1 MILFLRRLS
10 AAVLIFLLVPC
21 PLSKAQTDSAA
32 LPLSLREALQLA
44 RERHVEVIVAEERVQ
59 QALTR
64 ITQARSP
71 LLPQIKATASQLRET
86 RNLEAVGIQIP
97 GINPVLPPFNSFD
110 ARLAL
115 TQTIFDATALERLR
129 SARVEKLVSL
139 AEVQKTKEDVMA
151 LVADLY
157 LEAERAQ
164 EAIPLARSLLRQSEE
179 RLRLARSRLQLG
191 LGPPLDVTNL
201 EAERAQGKS
210 RLVEVSKQ
218 AVEKRLDLAAA
229 LGLPAEKTI
238 SFAKEDIRLPA
249 SAKDPTQMILPD
261 HPDVELAQRVVEQSK
276 AEKKVAQADYYPK
289 ISGQADY
296 GASGNDPTHADDTYT
311 FGGGLS
317 VPLYAGG
324 LRRARVRETA
334 SQIRES
340 EARLV
345 DTQRQTEARVLS
357 ARETLERS
365 SSLLKATQSDL
376 SSARKQLSVANERL
390 RSGLGTSLEV
400 VEAETQLAQASD
412 RESDARATYRLAQ
425 VNLVHA
431 IGKME
436 SLIDASKDAK
446 K

>member
-1 MILFLRRLS
+1 M
-10 AAVLIFLLVPC
+10 
-21 PLSKAQTDSAA
+21 AQ
-32 LPLSLREALQLA
+32 
-44 RERHVEVIVAEERVQ
+44 ERHVEIIVAEERVQ

-71 LLPQIKATASQLRET
+71 LLPQIKATASQLHET

-129 SARVEKLVSL
+129 SARVGKLVSL

-151 LVADLY
+151 LVANLY

-191 LGPPLDVTNL
+191 LGPALDATNL
-201 EAERAQGKS
+201 EAERAQGQS

-238 SFAKEDIRLPA
+238 SFAKEDIRLPT

-376 SSARKQLSVANERL
+376 FSARKQLSVANERL

-412 RESDARATYRLAQ
+412 RESDARATFRLAQ

-436 SLIDASKDAK
+436 SLLDASKDAK